1 MATFTELLRE
11 IHTRSVWQILGGYVV
26 AAWFVLQAAET
37 VSSLIGLPLWFGQAV
52 LIVLGLGLP
61 IIAFT
66 AIVQGRRG
74 SVSADRGPSTAAEDS
89 QPPEY
94 AGAEQVSAIAHAG
107 AASAGSPKSRGSR
120 RLFTWRNAIVAG
132 VGAFLILGLT
142 AAGHMA
148 TRSLGIG
155 PAGTLIAKGLL
166 DERDQILLADFD
178 NETDDP
184 RLGAVVT
191 EALRVDLTESEI
203 VEMVDPAFAGAAL
216 ARMGR
221 PVDTPLER
229 DVARQVALR
238 EGIKAVL
245 AGEIVSVGDGFQLVA
260 NLISG
265 EDGSV
270 LLSRREAASDPSKIL
285 GAIDRLSKSVRERMG
300 ESLRAIRAAEPLEQV
315 TTASLEALT
324 LYSEAVRAIEGER
337 DPDRGL
343 VLLEEAI
350 VIDTA
355 FAAAYR
361 KIGVVLGN
369 RNEERARSLEMLR
382 QAFEHRDR
390 LTRRERFM
398 VEGTYYS
405 AVGDDERSL
414 QAYERMVEL
423 WPDDSR
429 GLNNL
434 GLAYL
439 ARREFEASEE
449 IYRRAIEADS
459 SNALPYTNLLV
470 AQAAQGDLA
479 ETRGTLDAHA
489 RRFPTSPVNLA
500 NDFRVTSFEGD
511 YERASSLA
519 ETEVE
524 LSSGNLF
531 ALAGANMNLGTIR
544 ALRGQF
550 GEAWRAYGEALD
562 AQLRRGSGTGFF
574 QIATLMATIEVTAR
588 GDSAAAIERL
598 QTAREQFPLSNIDPL
613 DRPYIALANSYAG
626 VGDAA
631 TATALL
637 EEYVAAVPDETLRDE
652 DQMTA
657 TRAAIALA
665 EGRFEDAIEL
675 TRRSDVGLCSNCA
688 FFPLAL
694 SFDRAGVQ
702 DSAILNYEA
711 YLDTPV
717 LFRVYPDAV
726 LRAATLER
734 LAELY
739 DEKGNLENAARYYAE
754 FVELWL
760 DADSDVQ
767 PRVQAAQQRLQEI
780 FAARG

>member
-1 MATFTELLRE
+1 MLTLKGLLRE

-26 AAWFVLQAAET
+26 GAWFALQAAET

-52 LIVLGLGLP
+52 LIVLGVGLP

-66 AIVQGRRG
+66 AVVQGRRG
-74 SVSADRGPSTAAEDS
+74 SSRADGGPSDS
-89 QPPEY
+89 GE
-94 AGAEQVSAIAHAG
+94 G
-107 AASAGSPKSRGSR
+107 AGSPGAAAERAGDGPGDGPGPGGAEARGSR
-120 RLFTWRNAIVAG
+120 RMFTWRNAIVAG
-132 VGAFLILGLT
+132 VIAFLILGLT

-148 TRSLGIG
+148 SRSMGIG
-155 PAGTLIAKGLL
+155 PAGTLIAKGVL

-203 VEMVDPAFAGAAL
+203 VELVDPAFAGVAL

-221 PVDTPLER
+221 PVDTPLKT

-245 AGEIVSVGDGFQLVA
+245 AGEITSVGGAFQLVA
-260 NLISG
+260 NLLSA

-270 LLSRREAASDPSKIL
+270 LLSRRETASNSSEIL

-315 TTASLEALT
+315 TTGSLEALT
-324 LYSEAVRAIEGER
+324 LYSEAVRAIEGAR

-343 VLLEEAI
+343 ALLEEA
-350 VIDTA
+350 VAIDTA

-369 RNEERARSLEMLR
+369 RNEQRARALEMLR

-405 AVGDDERSL
+405 AVGDDERSV
-414 QAYERMVEL
+414 QAYERLVEL
-423 WPDDSR
+423 YPDDSR

-434 GLAYL
+434 GLVYL
-439 ARREFEASEE
+439 ARRDFGASEE

-470 AQAAQGDLA
+470 AQAAQGKLA
-479 ETRGTLDAHA
+479 ETRRTLDAHA
-489 RRFPTSPVNLA
+489 RRFPTSPVNLG
-500 NDFRVTSFEGD
+500 NDFMLTGLEGD
-511 YERASSLA
+511 YERAASLA
-519 ETEVE
+519 ETGLE

-544 ALRGQF
+544 ALRGEF

-562 AQLRRGSGTGFF
+562 AHLRRGSGAGFF
-574 QIATLMATIEVTAR
+574 QIATFMAGIELFAR
-588 GDSAAAIERL
+588 RDSAAAIERL
-598 QTAREQFPLSNIDPL
+598 QTARERFPLSSIEPL
-613 DRPYIALANSYAG
+613 DRPYIALANSYASA
-626 VGDAA
+626 GDAA
-631 TATALL
+631 TAKALL
-637 EEYVAAVPDETLRDE
+637 EEYLATVPDETLRDE
-652 DQMTA
+652 DQIMG
-657 TRAAIALA
+657 TRAAIATA
-665 EGRFEDAIEL
+665 EGRFEEAIDL
-675 TRRSDVGLCSNCA
+675 TRRADVGSCANCA

-694 SFDRAGVQ
+694 GFDRAGVQ
-702 DSAILNYEA
+702 DSAISYYEA
-711 YLDTPV
+711 YLETPV
-717 LFRVYPDAV
+717 LFRVYPDAM
-726 LRAATLER
+726 LRALTLER
-734 LAELY
+734 LAELF
-739 DEKGNLENAARYYAE
+739 DEKGDLESAARYYDE
-754 FVELWL
+754 FVDLWI
-760 DADSDVQ
+760 DAEPDVQ

-780 FAARG
+780 VTARG